1 MRFDFEELEEMRRRN
16 LEQNWR
22 LCLGGCGRRF
32 LTDRTHRIC
41 GRCAAGREE
50 LVQAQIVR
58 GIPFKGIGACGR
70 GGSALMRPASYE
82 DDFLPQVFEG
92 EGPSL
97 LDEALRES
105 EKKARAVPSPLDEL
119 LNLLISKRQGGDHIT
134 GAGIGDLA
142 A

>member
-1 MRFDFEELEEMRRRN
+1 MEFDFEELLTMRRRN

-41 GRCAAGREE
+41 PRCTAERQE
-50 LVQAQIVR
+50 LVEAQIVR

-92 EGPSL
+92 ECT
-97 LDEALRES
+97 LDEVLRES
-105 EKKARAVPSPLDEL
+105 EKKARAGPSAFEEL
-119 LNLLISKRQGGDHIT
+119 LNRLVGKCQGRHHIT
-134 GAGIGDLA
+134 SAGMGDLA